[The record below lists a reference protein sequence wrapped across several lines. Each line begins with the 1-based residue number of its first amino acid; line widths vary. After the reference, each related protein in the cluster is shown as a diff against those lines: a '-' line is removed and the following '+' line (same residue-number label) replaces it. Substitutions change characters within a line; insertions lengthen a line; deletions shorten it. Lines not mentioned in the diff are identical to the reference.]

1 MLPDAV
7 LNAATGTL
15 SKPRIYMIKLKGYFP
30 YWDPESHLCVCP
42 VPYRQSP
49 KKWTKLIANLEK
61 MDFSINGEIDM
72 PIDTGYRYLVAMPP
86 DWLTIEDDEDHEESL
101 IFRDKTDRMRMHI
114 ATNMYMPN
122 TWVMTRYYTYDKL
135 MKDGF
140 VACVYDTEA
149 VGDSDIE
156 YAKPLWQVPSKPKL
170 FTHDERTQI
179 AEKWLDK
186 NFPFWQ
192 DPMAYWS

>member
-1 MLPDAV
+1 
-7 LNAATGTL
+7 
-15 SKPRIYMIKLKGYFP
+15 MIKLKGNFS
-30 YWDPESHLCVCP
+30 YWDPETRLCVCP

-49 KKWTKLIANLEK
+49 EKWNKLISNLEK

-86 DWLTIEDDEDHEESL
+86 DWLTLDDNEDNEESL
-101 IFRDKTDRMRMHI
+101 IFRDKEDRIRMHI
-114 ATNMYMPN
+114 STQIYLPN

-135 MKDGF
+135 IGDKF
-140 VACVYDTEA
+140 VTCVYDTEA
-149 VGDSDIE
+149 VREDDDLE
-156 YAKPLWQVPSKPKL
+156 YAKPLWKAPEAIVRE
-170 FTHDERTQI
+170 ERTQI